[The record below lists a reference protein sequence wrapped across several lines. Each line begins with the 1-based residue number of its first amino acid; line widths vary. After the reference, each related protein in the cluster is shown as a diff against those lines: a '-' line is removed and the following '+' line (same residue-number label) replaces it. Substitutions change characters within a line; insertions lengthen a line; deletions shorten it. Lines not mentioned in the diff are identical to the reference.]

1 MNSFRIQDPLDLHKL
16 FRAYRSHGGLAWIF
30 RGQAD
35 SSWPLIPKAGR
46 PEFRNGNDLGRFN
59 AWRRCAFAHG
69 PLPENDWECLA
80 IAQHYGLAT
89 RLLDWSCNPLVA
101 AFFAVNERHECDGVI
116 YCFLP
121 SLFIDCKTL
130 AIEEQ
135 LERVV
140 AYLPRA
146 IDQRVSRQ
154 SGVFTV
160 HNDAIGDIEI
170 KELEPP
176 LSGTNLVRIE
186 IPSQHKLPVL
196 VMLDDYGV
204 NSHGVFPD
212 LDGLSRY
219 INWQTSE
226 IVRKRSLR
234 DQESD

>member
-16 FRAYRSHGGLAWIF
+16 FRAFRSHGGIGWIF

-69 PLPENDWECLA
+69 PLPDNDWECLA

-101 AFFAVNERHECDGVI
+101 AYFAVNERHECDGAI

-130 AIEEQ
+130 PIEEQ
-135 LERVV
+135 LEQVV

-170 KELEPP
+170 KELDPP

-219 INWQTSE
+219 INWQTNE
-226 IVRKRSLR
+226 IVRKRSVR
-234 DQESD
+234 DKESG

>member
-16 FRAYRSHGGLAWIF
+16 FRAFRSHGGIGWIF

-69 PLPENDWECLA
+69 PLPDNDWECLA

-101 AFFAVNERHECDGVI
+101 AYFAVNERHECDGAI

-130 AIEEQ
+130 PIEEQ
-135 LERVV
+135 LEQVV

-170 KELEPP
+170 EELDPP

-219 INWQTSE
+219 INWQTNE
-226 IVRKRSLR
+226 IVRKRSVR
-234 DQESD
+234 DKESG

>member
-1 MNSFRIQDPLDLHKL
+1 MNSHRIQDPIYLHQL
-16 FRAYRSHGGLAWIF
+16 FRGYRSHGGIGWIF

-35 SSWPLIPKAGR
+35 VSWPLIPKAGR

-59 AWRRCAFAHG
+59 AWRKRAYGHG
-69 PLPENDWECLA
+69 PLPDNDWECLA

-89 RLLDWSCNPLVA
+89 RLLDWSCNPLIA
-101 AFFAVNERHECDGVI
+101 TYFAVNERPKCDGVI

-121 SLFIDCKTL
+121 SLFIDCTAFSL
-130 AIEEQ
+130 QEELDQ
-135 LERVV
+135 VV

-160 HNDAIGDIEI
+160 HKDAISEI
-170 KELEPP
+170 VVKELDYP

-186 IPSQHKLPVL
+186 IPRVHKLPIL
-196 VMLDDYGV
+196 EMLDEYGI
-204 NSHGVFPD
+204 NGHGIFPD

-219 INWQTSE
+219 INWQTNE
-226 IVRKRSLR
+226 IVRKRKL
-234 DQESD
+234 SDSN